1 MKNDIQLPLA
11 KEDDADY
18 VTSLESWIYI
28 LNNMDALNLPKYSD
42 NKIFDHLKEITDV
55 ASLSPEEREVY
66 ERDLKRYRDAY
77 SLDMTYENG
86 LKRAEEKGRVAERYA
101 TAKNLKLLG
110 VAYDIIAKATGLS
123 VEEIE
128 EL

>member
-1 MKNDIQLPLA
+1 LKNDIQLPLA

-110 VAYDIIAKATGLS
+110 VAHDIIAKATGLS